1 MYKKITHTIVE
12 EHFGH
17 SDSSNLKQSENV
29 TSGSKSVQPKIS
41 DRVIVQNPE
50 VSGLTATLSN
60 RQLDKDIM

>member
-12 EHFGH
+12 EHFSL
-17 SDSSNLKQSENV
+17 SDASNLKPSEI
-29 TSGSKSVQPKIS
+29 TKPEPKIVQPKIS
-41 DRVIVQNPE
+41 DRLIVQNPE